1 MTEKCNTCMLRYPCD
16 ERTEWNCKENGYRHY
31 EPDASKIKML
41 KDNATTVSQKSL
53 RPRELKDTIALMT
66 SADYKERFRAEYWQ
80 VKIRHDK
87 LAVMLEKYERRE
99 LDFEPTCSPALLR
112 YQLSTMGVYLDALII
127 RATVEGIDLG
137 EEAGG
142 E

>member
-1 MTEKCNTCMLRYPCD
+1 M
-16 ERTEWNCKENGYRHY
+16 
-31 EPDASKIKML
+31 
-41 KDNATTVSQKSL
+41 KD
-53 RPRELKDTIALMT
+53 LKDTIALMT

-80 VKIRHDK
+80 TKIRHDK
-87 LAVMLEKYERRE
+87 LKAMLEKYERRE

-112 YQLSTMGVYLDALII
+112 HQLSTMGVYLDALII